1 VPHPRVH
8 TTILQDHR
16 VDMILGDIS
25 KGVATSFRA
34 AIFCEHYSFVSSVEP
49 FRVEDALKDPD

>member
-1 VPHPRVH
+1 
-8 TTILQDHR
+8 
-16 VDMILGDIS
+16 MILGDIS